1 MLAVVYLFCP
11 VYLPGVQRVFE
22 DVPHCGIRPPVAV
35 LGGVVRSHIFTNA
48 VHRPALEVQREHLPH
63 LHGLVLVHHKPIAA
77 LGNGLV
83 VVADRCITAAVKK
96 AGFCPT
102 HTTNRHALPDLFTF
116 QLGEHRQDAD
126 HSPAKRRGGI
136 KVFVH
141 GNKGTAVLQEHVLD
155 QIQGILLGARQPVQ
169 LPDQNSTA
177 LFRLHKGDQLLHTR
191 TFQLCPGK
199 TRIGDDLGNHPV
211 LRQTVRL

>member
-1 MLAVVYLFCP
+1 MLTIVHLFRP
-11 VYLPGVQRVFE
+11 VYLPGIQRILQ
-22 DVPHCGIRPPVAV
+22 DVSHRGIRPPVAI
-35 LGGVVRSHIFTNA
+35 LGGVVGSHVLADA
-48 VHRPALEVQREHLPH
+48 VHRPPLEVQREHLPH
-63 LHGLVLVHHKPIAA
+63 LHGLVLVHHKPSAA

-83 VVADRCITAAVKK
+83 VVADGSKAAAMEE
-96 AGFCPT
+96 AGLCPT
-102 HTTNRHALPDLFTF
+102 DTANRHALPDLFTF

-126 HSPAKRRGGI
+126 HSPAKRRGCI

-141 GNKGTAVLQEHVLD
+141 GNKGAAVFQEHVLN
-155 QIQGILLGARQPVQ
+155 QIQGILLGAGQPVQ
-169 LPDQNSTA
+169 LPDQNSIA